1 MSRNR
6 RTKSHAQSN
15 HEPMLV
21 SEVHEEP
28 VIDDETAF
36 SEESVLGI
44 VHNCLTLNIRE
55 EPEKDAGV
63 VCSISCLTEVMVD
76 ENESTDEFYKIC
88 TASGIEGYCMKK
100 YISVH
105 P

>member
-6 RTKSHAQSN
+6 RPKSFVQPS
-15 HEPMLV
+15 PDPVPV
-21 SEVHEEP
+21 SEIHEETP
-28 VIDDETAF
+28 MP
-36 SEESVLGI
+36 EEEPVLGI
-44 VHNCLTLNIRE
+44 VHQCQTLNVRE
-55 EPEKDAGV
+55 EPDKDADI
-63 VCSISCLTEVMVD
+63 VCSIQCLTEVMVD

>member
-6 RTKSHAQSN
+6 RSKSHAQPAPP
-15 HEPMLV
+15 EQTIP
-21 SEVHEEP
+21 EIHEELVTSQEP
-28 VIDDETAF
+28 KEP
-36 SEESVLGI
+36 VLGI
-44 VHNCLTLNIRE
+44 VHQCLTLNVRE
-55 EPEKDAGV
+55 EPDKDSGI
-63 VCSISCLTEVMVD
+63 VCSIQCLTEVMVD
-76 ENESTDEFYKIC
+76 EEESTPDFFKIY

>member
-6 RTKSHAQSN
+6 HRPYAQPPQEVES
-15 HEPMLV
+15 V
-21 SEVHEEP
+21 SE
-28 VIDDETAF
+28 
-36 SEESVLGI
+36 
-44 VHNCLTLNIRE
+44 IRE
-55 EPEKDAGV
+55 EPTTLEEPVLAIVHQCHTLNVREEPDKDAAI
-63 VCSISCLTEVMVD
+63 VCSIQCLTEVMVD
-76 ENESTDEFYKIC
+76 ENESTDEFYKIY

>member
-6 RTKSHAQSN
+6 RSKFHAQPTSP
-15 HEPMLV
+15 EETIP
-21 SEVHEEP
+21 EIHEEQIVSQELKEP
-28 VIDDETAF
+28 
-36 SEESVLGI
+36 VLGI
-44 VHNCLTLNIRE
+44 VHQCLTLNVRE
-55 EPEKDAGV
+55 EPDKDSGI
-63 VCSISCLTEVMVD
+63 VCSIQCLTEVMVD
-76 ENESTDEFYKIC
+76 EEESTQDFYKIC

>member
-6 RTKSHAQSN
+6 HSKSHAQPVPL
-15 HEPMLV
+15 EQTIP
-21 SEVHEEP
+21 EVHEEP
-28 VIDDETAF
+28 VTA
-36 SEESVLGI
+36 SEQKEPVLGI
-44 VHNCLTLNIRE
+44 VHQCLTLNVRE
-55 EPEKDAGV
+55 EPDKDSGV
-63 VCSISCLTEVMVD
+63 VCSIQCLTEVMVD
-76 ENESTDEFYKIC
+76 EEESTQDFYKIC

>member
-6 RTKSHAQSN
+6 RSKFHAQSTSPEQTIPEIREE
-15 HEPMLV
+15 HV
-21 SEVHEEP
+21 ASSELEEP
-28 VIDDETAF
+28 VF
-36 SEESVLGI
+36 GI
-44 VHNCLTLNIRE
+44 VHQCLTLNVRE
-55 EPEKDAGV
+55 EPDKDSGI
-63 VCSISCLTEVMVD
+63 VCSIQCLTEVMVD
-76 ENESTDEFYKIC
+76 EEESTQDFYKIR